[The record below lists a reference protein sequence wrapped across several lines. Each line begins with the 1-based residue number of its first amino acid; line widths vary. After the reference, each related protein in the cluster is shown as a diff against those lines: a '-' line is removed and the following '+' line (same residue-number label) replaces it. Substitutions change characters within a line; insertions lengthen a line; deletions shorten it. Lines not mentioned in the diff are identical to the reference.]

1 MNISDLGGALKMSSL
16 VTHSYST
23 NHNILPNISEIN
35 TLHVLKQAF
44 KFGLKL
50 FWNSTAAFTQGCSPW
65 MEQMVS
71 VSSDRTN
78 EEGRFKTR
86 INQI

>member
-50 FWNSTAAFTQGCSPW
+50 F
-65 MEQMVS
+65 
-71 VSSDRTN
+71 
-78 EEGRFKTR
+78 
-86 INQI
+86 